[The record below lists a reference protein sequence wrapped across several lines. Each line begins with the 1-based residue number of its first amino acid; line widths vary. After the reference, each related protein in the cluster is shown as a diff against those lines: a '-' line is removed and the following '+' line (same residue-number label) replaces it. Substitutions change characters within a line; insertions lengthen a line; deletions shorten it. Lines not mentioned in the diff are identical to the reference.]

1 MISMRYHIVSIA
13 AVFLALA
20 LGIVL
25 GATKISSPLL
35 SGLQGDNAEL
45 TAQHDELSSENG
57 ALSDRVTGD
66 EKFAEAIGP
75 LTVRGTLPNTSVVLI
90 TTADAD
96 PADRDAVLSLL
107 ARAGATVSAQ
117 VQLTEAFTDPA
128 RADELRSLAAQTLP
142 TGVTLPEVPQAGAVA
157 GGLLG
162 AVLVAAPDG
171 TVRSTPEQSAAAL
184 AAFTSG
190 GFIQVAGTPAAGRA
204 VIVLTGAEVAGT
216 SEGDRAAAVADLATE
231 LKKSASGVVVAGRS
245 GSEEAVGVVG
255 AVRNDTVSSAAV
267 TTVDNVDSPSGRT
280 ATVLALV
287 EQNGGGVGRY
297 GFGDNAQAQAPTLAV
312 G

>member
-1 MISMRYHIVSIA
+1 MISMRYHIVSLA

-35 SGLQGDNAEL
+35 TGLHGDNAEL
-45 TAQHDELSSENG
+45 TASRDELSSTNSRLTE
-57 ALSDRVTGD
+57 RVTGD
-66 EKFAEAIGP
+66 ARFAEVTGP
-75 LTVRGTLPNTSVVLI
+75 LTVRGTLPNTNVVLI

-107 ARAGATVSAQ
+107 ARADATVTAQ
-117 VQLTEAFTDPA
+117 LQLTEAFSDPA
-128 RADELRSLAAQTLP
+128 RADEIRSLSAQTLP
-142 TGVTLPEVPQAGAVA
+142 TGVTLPAVPQVGAVA

-162 AVLVAAPDG
+162 AVLISGPDG
-171 TVRSTPEQSAAAL
+171 AVRSTPEQSAAAL

-190 GFIQVAGTPAAGRA
+190 GFIQVSGTPVAGRT
-204 VIVLTGAEVAGT
+204 VIVLTGGAADGSAT
-216 SEGDRAAAVADLATE
+216 GDRAAAVADLATE

-245 GSEEAVGVVG
+245 GSEGEAGVVGVV
-255 AVRNDTVSSAAV
+255 RIDTVSSAAV
-267 TTVDNVDSPSGRT
+267 STVDNVDSAAGRT
-280 ATVLALV
+280 AAVLALV

-297 GFGDNAQAQAPTLAV
+297 GVGENAQAQAPTLAL

>member
-1 MISMRYHIVSIA
+1 MISMRYHIVSLA

-35 SGLQGDNAEL
+35 TGLEGDNAEL
-45 TAQHDELSSENG
+45 SANHDQLSSQNG
-57 ALSDRVTGD
+57 ELADRVTGD
-66 EKFAEAIGP
+66 ARYAEVTGP
-75 LTVRGTLPNTSVVLI
+75 LTVRGTLPGTNVVLI

-107 ARAGATVSAQ
+107 NRAGASVTAQ
-117 VQLTEAFTDPA
+117 LQLTEAFTDPI

-142 TGVTLPEVPQAGAVA
+142 TGVTLPEVQQVGAVA

-162 AVLVAAPDG
+162 AVLVAGADG
-171 TVRSTPEQSAAAL
+171 AVVSTPEQSAAAL

-190 GFIQVAGTPAAGRA
+190 GFIAVTGTPAAGRS
-204 VIVLTGAEVAGT
+204 VIMLTGGEVTGSSA
-216 SEGDRAAAVADLATE
+216 GDRAAVLSDLATE
-231 LKKSASGVVVAGRS
+231 LKKSAAGVVAAGRS
-245 GSEEAVGVVG
+245 GSAGEVGVVG
-255 AVRNDTVSSAAV
+255 VIRNDTIASAAV
-267 TTVDNVDSPSGRT
+267 STVDNVDSAAGRT

-297 GFGDNAQAQAPTLAV
+297 GFADSAQAQAPTLAV

>member
-1 MISMRYHIVSIA
+1 MRYHIVSLA

-45 TAQHDELSSENG
+45 ASQQQELSTENQDL
-57 ALSDRVTGD
+57 ANRVTED
-66 EKFAEAIGP
+66 EKFAGAIGA
-75 LTVRGTLPNTSVVLI
+75 LTVRGTLPKTNVVLI

-107 ARAGATVSAQ
+107 TRAGATVTAQ
-117 VQLTEAFTDPA
+117 IQLTNDFSDPA
-128 RADELRSLAAQTLP
+128 RAEELRALAAKTLP
-142 TGVTLPEVPQAGAVA
+142 TGAKLPEVPQVGAIA

-162 AVLVAAPDG
+162 SVLVVPAGAKAA
-171 TVRSTPEQSAAAL
+171 TPEQSAAVLSAL
-184 AAFTSG
+184 TSA
-190 GFIQVAGTPAAGRA
+190 GFITVTGKPAPGSA
-204 VIVLTGAEVAGT
+204 VVMLTGGELTGG
-216 SEGDRAAAVADLATE
+216 SEADRAAVPAYLANQ
-231 LKKSASGVVVAGRS
+231 LAQSATGVVVAGRS
-245 GSEEAVGVVG
+245 GSEASTGTVGVIRG
-255 AVRNDTVSSAAV
+255 DTALSATV
-267 TTVDNVDSPSGRT
+267 TTVDNVDT
-280 ATVLALV
+280 ATGRIAAVLGLV

-297 GFGDNAQAQAPTLAV
+297 GLGENAQAQVPTLAV